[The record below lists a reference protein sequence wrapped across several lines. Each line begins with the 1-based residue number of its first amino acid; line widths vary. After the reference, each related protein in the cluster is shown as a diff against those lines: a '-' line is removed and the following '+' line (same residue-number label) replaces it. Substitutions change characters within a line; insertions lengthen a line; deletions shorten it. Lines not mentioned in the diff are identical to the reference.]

1 MIFAILGDF
10 SKKDHL
16 KMMFRGRKNRIS
28 SASFF
33 FGHRQNV
40 FYRVEKW
47 DGRGVSR
54 VKDSRLVENDE
65 FH

>member
-1 MIFAILGDF
+1 MIFAVLDGF
-10 SKKDHL
+10 SKNDYL
-16 KMMFRGRKNRIS
+16 KMMVSGRKNRIS

-33 FGHRQNV
+33 FGHRPNV

-47 DGRGVSR
+47 DGRGVSC
-54 VKDSRLVENDE
+54 VKDSRLVENKE